1 MVDCA
6 GECLITIL
14 VCLILNIIF
23 LILANKNVKF
33 DGNLIINT
41 YKNNWNLSP
50 ITDIEVSKNGKCE
63 NEYFLYSKYYGS
75 KTFCDCTYST
85 NKEYKGNIYNDL
97 CEIEQGKANCSIII
111 KTPEKK
117 LNNWKGK
124 ILCIKRI
131 NKILNYNYLFYM
143 NIEKSKCDSNQSI
156 IIDTNKT
163 SLCKSDI
170 GILPISYIEILK
182 KDEIPK
188 DINSINISLDENYN
202 LYYSKTYFQGKFLI
216 DIKIT
221 QDENGICVNKDEG
234 IFSVNEKICNNKIGS
249 PICKTIINNQK
260 IDNRYYLIDKEP
272 IDSIK
277 FLNDNNINNY
287 PCLDISNK
295 KVHLYGIN
303 YYGMNIECIKKL
315 NNLNHMSFGTI
326 IFLLYF
332 AFYFNI
338 FILVTVFFTIPG
350 GPWDKNTKIYFIII
364 VSIGTIVV
372 IISYIFLKVKISS
385 IKEYN
390 LCFDDILKNDFY
402 GCFDNLEVS
411 KIFCLIIIGIYVLSI
426 FAGIIL

>member
-97 CEIEQGKANCSIII
+97 CKIEQGKANCSIII

-202 LYYSKTYFQGKFLI
+202 F
-216 DIKIT
+216 
-221 QDENGICVNKDEG
+221 
-234 IFSVNEKICNNKIGS
+234 
-249 PICKTIINNQK
+249 
-260 IDNRYYLIDKEP
+260 
-272 IDSIK
+272 SIK

-338 FILVTVFFTIPG
+338 FILVAVFFSIPG